1 MITPPST
8 SIGENNLSID
18 QSDQFPN
25 AIESPQREEQN
36 PPKLYKRRWYCLLMF
51 SLNNLL
57 QSIEVLL
64 LTSLPSS
71 VSEYYGSDVMSM
83 LRQNQVLSFAAIAF
97 IPFMFWMFFVEAFS
111 HNFRVMTL
119 HSTFGLVACCV
130 FRLIPTWIPPLKKYC
145 FPFLMLGQMA
155 NNYGAA
161 FSFAIPSKLGA
172 LWFPAK
178 ERPFATTIAT
188 QVSPVGIAL
197 SYLIMPALVKNGSQ
211 LPFALHLCLGLQVL
225 CSLVIVICFPA
236 APPHTPPPTRN
247 PSNLTAQTIKLS
259 LHHRLTPSMPLLRT
273 RNDEESAVLAA
284 GWAGWSAIWHRA
296 ELGCEH
302 RLLLHI
308 AGSDGILWWLRCV
321 RPLRHFC
328 RWCHGDDVV
337 VADKAPSEE
346 RQGTDVCGVRAGTC
360 DDRPAD
366 VHAAHLLLS
375 PAPPPRTPCLVVCP
389 RGPLRVHRRRP
400 SSSFYDLSAELTF
413 PVSESISGGFVSGFY
428 FVAYFAVPLLFSAT
442 GIGWMSF
449 ITFLFLVGVVL
460 VLIFVRIDYR
470 RSRVEEGG
478 SLEDDEKQEKGAIS
492 IEMQINNQNEEMTKA
507 APVGSEYE
515 THHAPSPNPS
525 PISERFGLEQEEI
538 ERIEI

>member
-1 MITPPST
+1 M
-8 SIGENNLSID
+8 
-18 QSDQFPN
+18 
-25 AIESPQREEQN
+25 
-36 PPKLYKRRWYCLLMF
+36 
-51 SLNNLL
+51 
-57 QSIEVLL
+57 SIEVLL

-236 APPHTPPPTRN
+236 APPTPPSNSESFKLDRPDNQTVTPPPIDTIDAP
-247 PSNLTAQTIKLS
+247 PSNEKVSFSQRMRLAWSSFVEDMSVMKNLQFWLLAGLGGVQSGTVQSWAANIVFFFTSLGQTESFGGYAAFGHFAISVAGAMVTTWLSQTKLLRKKDKGLMFVEFGLGLVMIVLLMFMLPIFS
-259 LHHRLTPSMPLLRT
+259 SPQPLLH
-273 RNDEESAVLAA
+273 AHPALLCVLVVLF
-284 GWAGWSAIWHRA
+284 GF
-296 ELGCEH
+296 
-302 RLLLHI
+302 I
-308 AGSDGILWWLRCV
+308 AGA
-321 RPLRHFC
+321 PL
-328 RWCHGDDVV
+328 
-337 VADKAPSEE
+337 
-346 RQGTDVCGVRAGTC
+346 
-360 DDRPAD
+360 
-366 VHAAHLLLS
+366 
-375 PAPPPRTPCLVVCP
+375 
-389 RGPLRVHRRRP
+389 PL
-400 SSSFYDLSAELTF
+400 FYDLSAELTF